1 MDPISHSKKLKVLTN
16 LGPLSTH
23 VLDTIKGSPAIGLG
37 VSLYKLKD
45 SRWTIISERFV
56 ANILMPENISVI
68 IILVSPMLMEDV
80 TI

>member
-45 SRWTIISERFV
+45 SRWTMLTERYAEYLSAWKYPKQF
-56 ANILMPENISVI
+56 
-68 IILVSPMLMEDV
+68 
-80 TI
+80 

>member
-45 SRWTIISERFV
+45 SRWTMLTERCAEYLSAWKYHKQF
-56 ANILMPENISVI
+56 
-68 IILVSPMLMEDV
+68 
-80 TI
+80 